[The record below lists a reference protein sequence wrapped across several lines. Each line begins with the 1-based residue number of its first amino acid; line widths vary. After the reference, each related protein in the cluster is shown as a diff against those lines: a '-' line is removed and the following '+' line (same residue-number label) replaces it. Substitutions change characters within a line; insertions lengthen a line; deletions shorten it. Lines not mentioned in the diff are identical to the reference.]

1 MLSVPLHLLPNPL
14 ISTFCETNIVE
25 GRKRD
30 HPVPECE
37 RMPWHQ
43 GLAEGHSRERSNA
56 SSSFYFWD
64 NNIWKPWFQRS
75 EVANR
80 EHMWVYW
87 EPSPTNCLCKS
98 SYWWWNKDTSCVTLD
113 KLLNLSKSQCPI
125 CKMELIKPNRHEASK
140 MRHCKPEVE
149 CLAHWN
155 LKMTIVFKTA
165 IIQWKVALISKV
177 SILFPQR
184 NHCYKC

>member
-1 MLSVPLHLLPNPL
+1 MKQCIFFTL
-14 ISTFCETNIVE
+14 
-25 GRKRD
+25 
-30 HPVPECE
+30 
-37 RMPWHQ
+37 
-43 GLAEGHSRERSNA
+43 
-56 SSSFYFWD
+56 FWD
-64 NNIWKPWFQRS
+64 NNIWKPWFQPS

-113 KLLNLSKSQCPI
+113 KLLSLSKSQCPI
-125 CKMELIKPNRHEASK
+125 CKMELIKPSRHEASK

-155 LKMTIVFKTA
+155 PKMTIAFKTA
-165 IIQWKVALISKV
+165 IIQWKVALPKFPFCSHKTTTV
-177 SILFPQR
+177 THARESLKGFSWHVWCPFWQRETTLSLRQEQIL
-184 NHCYKC
+184 